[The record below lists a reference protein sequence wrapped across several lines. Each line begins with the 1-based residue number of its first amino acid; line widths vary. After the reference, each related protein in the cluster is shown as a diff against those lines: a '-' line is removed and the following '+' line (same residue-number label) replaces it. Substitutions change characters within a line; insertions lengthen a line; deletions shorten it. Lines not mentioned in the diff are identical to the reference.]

1 MNTTTKTRL
10 QKIADFAR
18 QRIFD
23 VAATR
28 TEAHLDPEYRWN
40 HTLRVS
46 QYGQQLAESEGADV
60 ELTVAACLLHDVAWF
75 DAVGETEGKDHGR
88 MGARTIRP
96 FLREIGYTHE
106 QTENIC
112 FSVAVHVD
120 GKADFEHPI
129 TLESKLVSDAD
140 NIDRFG
146 AYRLLQRYEPSI
158 RNWEKLVA
166 EMQARIATLKK
177 YREGQIL
184 ETRAGNELFNRQLD
198 FQIEFHERMLAEQ
211 ELTRP
216 VEA

>member
-1 MNTTTKTRL
+1 MATFSKTRT
-10 QKIADFAR
+10 QKINAFAQ
-18 QRIFD
+18 QRIFE
-23 VAATR
+23 VASTR
-28 TEAHLDPEYRWN
+28 KEDYIDPEYRWN
-40 HTLRVS
+40 HTLRVA
-46 QYGQQLAESEGADV
+46 QYGRQLAEAEGADV

-75 DAVGETEGKDHGR
+75 DTVGETEGKNHGR
-88 MGARTIRP
+88 VGARIIRP

-129 TLESKLVSDAD
+129 TLESKIVSDAD

-146 AYRLLQRYEPSI
+146 AYRLLQRYEPNI
-158 RNWEKLVA
+158 RNWKKLVA
-166 EMQARIATLKK
+166 EIQARIATLKK
-177 YREGQIL
+177 YREGQVM
-184 ETRAGNELFNRQLD
+184 ETHAGNELFNRQLD
-198 FQIEFHERMLAEQ
+198 FQIEFHERMLAEH